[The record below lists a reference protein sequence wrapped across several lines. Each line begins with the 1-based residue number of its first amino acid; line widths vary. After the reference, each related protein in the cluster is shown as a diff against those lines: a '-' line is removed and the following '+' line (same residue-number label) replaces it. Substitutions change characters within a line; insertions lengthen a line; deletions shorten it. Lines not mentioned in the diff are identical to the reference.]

1 MPPSLPWP
9 DSLTPP
15 NGVSGVEI
23 ATELTPTIPL
33 SSASPIA
40 AAVVLDV
47 VKA

>member
-15 NGVSGVEI
+15 NGVSGVDTAI
-23 ATELTPTIPL
+23 ELTPTIPD
-33 SSASPIA
+33 SIASPIA
-40 AAVVLDV
+40 AAVEADE